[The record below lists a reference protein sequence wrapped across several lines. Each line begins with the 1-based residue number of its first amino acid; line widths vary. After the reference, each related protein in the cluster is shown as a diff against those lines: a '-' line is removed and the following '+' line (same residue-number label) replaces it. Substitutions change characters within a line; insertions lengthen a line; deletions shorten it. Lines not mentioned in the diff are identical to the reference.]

1 MIITQFK
8 SLVNVMFRAF
18 TKQYICDNQ
27 ISIISRY
34 EKFSEHLISHA
45 ISSHFKL
52 PAAMRRYRDREL
64 AGRIQYLRRG
74 ERI

>member
-27 ISIISRY
+27 IIIY
-34 EKFSEHLISHA
+34 VLCLI
-45 ISSHFKL
+45 FL
-52 PAAMRRYRDREL
+52 PDEILYMKPIDKAVDK
-64 AGRIQYLRRG
+64 
-74 ERI
+74 